1 MKYDDYVAAAQA
13 AAALFEKGDLAQAL
27 ARFESLATS
36 DISAI
41 DKARMLNNVA
51 IVLDKLG
58 RAPEALRAY
67 DRAIALEWP
76 LSRGESIERK
86 AVFLA
91 DKGDAAA
98 ALVLYEDLVTRS
110 YATEDDKHRYQA
122 RIVALK
128 QR

>member
-27 ARFESLATS
+27 ARFESLAAS

-51 IVLDKLG
+51 IVLDRLG

-98 ALVLYEDLVTRS
+98 ALVLYEDLMTRS
-110 YATEDDKHRYQA
+110 YATEDDKHRYQE
-122 RIVALK
+122 RIAALK